1 MKTNEYQETEITLWD
16 SQLIKFNWVTAQY
29 RIAGPFMTI
38 KSILLLEFVYLML
51 R

>member
-16 SQLIKFNWVTAQY
+16 SQLIKFNWVTAQH
-29 RIAGPFMTI
+29 RIVGPFMTI
-38 KSILLLEFVYLML
+38 KSILLLEFVNHKL